1 MRYFALI
8 VAALVTLASCTA
20 PSKITASWKNPT
32 EANRN
37 YKVIFVAAMTKN
49 NIVRSTFESDIA
61 AELNKNNVRTLKS
74 IDEFPPQ
81 FSKDSI
87 PKDAL
92 MSAVKKDGSEAILT
106 ITILKK
112 TTESRYVSGGY
123 YPGSRFGYYGN
134 FWGYYNY
141 WYPYAYDDSYY
152 VMTDVYYIETNLY
165 DSKTELLLWSA
176 QTRSYTYEGINSF
189 SKELA
194 TVVVEKLKSD
204 KLISSPA
211 KTKDEVYSSK

>member
-1 MRYFALI
+1 
-8 VAALVTLASCTA
+8 VTFCSCTA

-32 EANRN
+32 EVKKN
-37 YKVIFVAAMTKN
+37 YQVIFVAAMTKN
-49 NIVRSTFESDIA
+49 NIVRSTFESDMA
-61 AELNKNNVRTLKS
+61 AELNKSNVRTLKS

-87 PKDAL
+87 PKEAL
-92 MSAVKKDGSEAILT
+92 MAAVKKDGSEAILT
-106 ITILKK
+106 ITVLKK
-112 TTESRYVSGGY
+112 ATESRYVNGGY
-123 YPGSRFGYYGN
+123 YPNRYGYYGN

-152 VMTDVYYIETNLY
+152 VTTDVYYIETNLY

-176 QTRSYTYEGINSF
+176 QTRSYTYEGISSF

-194 TVVVEKLKSD
+194 AVVVDKLKSD
-204 KLISSPA
+204 KIISSSSSA
-211 KTKDEVYSSK
+211 KKEKDEVYSAK